1 MKVGSSALYLF
12 LDGIFG
18 LGLGYVFWVVVS
30 RISGSSVTGETSS
43 SITMAVLFAT
53 VFTFGISIGSQRF
66 LGKAFSKKDFE
77 YFREVSKFII
87 LFSLGCM
94 VVVSIGIL
102 AFNHVLINIFQISY
116 EMVLI
121 VIAVT
126 ISYALVM
133 ALRGIFISSLKTK
146 TILFI
151 FIVSN
156 LIRFVML
163 IPMYFLEFGSEGIT
177 LAFASFYLAATI
189 LLLVSG
195 RNQIFGSTINK
206 GIHIFSEKREL
217 LKASVAG
224 WSPTAIASIA
234 NQSGILFI
242 FGITG
247 ASAAGVYYMAFGI
260 FLAISALPQ
269 SVLAILF
276 PIMSGMKDGRE
287 ILLWKAIRS
296 TLYVITPISIAI
308 AFYPAPLLSIFGED
322 FISGTFLMSLLS
334 LAVLPT
340 VIHLSIVYLSYA
352 YGRYKEVMI
361 LGIIP
366 NAVRLILYFLLIGDY
381 GGEGIAASMLVG
393 SLVGLFCAVVIN
405 KIRSYGLPSLKIL
418 IITGIPIVIAL
429 PFYFS
434 ELGYYVALPIILF
447 ASFLIIPRLGVI
459 KYDDVEEILNSLFN
473 NNKPNKRLLSLVKIL
488 FK

>member
-1 MKVGSSALYLF
+1 MKIGGSALYLF

-18 LGLGYVFWVVVS
+18 LGFGYVFWIVVS
-30 RISGSSVTGETSS
+30 RILGSSVTGETAS
-43 SITMAVLFAT
+43 SIILAVLFASI
-53 VFTFGISIGSQRF
+53 FTFGISIGSQRF
-66 LGKAFSKKDFE
+66 LGIAFAEKNHE
-77 YFREVSKFII
+77 YFREVAKFMI
-87 LFSLGCM
+87 LFSIVCM
-94 VVVSIGIL
+94 AMVSIVII
-102 AFNHVLINIFQISY
+102 AFEQVLIDVFEISSEMIFI
-116 EMVLI
+116 I
-121 VIAVT
+121 IITT
-126 ISYALVM
+126 ISYALSVS
-133 ALRGIFISSLKTK
+133 LRGIFVSSLNTK
-146 TILFI
+146 KILII
-151 FIVSN
+151 FIISN
-156 LIRFVML
+156 AIRFLTL
-163 IPMYFLEFGSEGIT
+163 IPTFILELGTEGIA
-177 LAFASFYLAATI
+177 LGYASFYLSAT
-189 LLLVSG
+189 LLM
-195 RNQIFGSTINK
+195 IFSARTHLFGKTIHK
-206 GIHIFSEKREL
+206 GFKIFSEKKQIVR
-217 LKASVAG
+217 ASVSG
-224 WSPTAIASIA
+224 WIPGVITMIGT
-234 NQSGILFI
+234 QSGILFV
-242 FGITG
+242 FGIAG
-247 ASAAGVYYMAFGI
+247 ASEAGVYYMAFGI

-269 SVLAILF
+269 SILAILF

-308 AFYPAPLLSIFGED
+308 AFYPAPFLSIFGED

-340 VIHLSIVYLSYA
+340 VIHLSIVNLSYA

-361 LGIIP
+361 LGIMP

-393 SLVGLFCAVVIN
+393 SLVGLFSAVVIN

-459 KYDDVEEILNSLFN
+459 KYNDVEEILNSLSE